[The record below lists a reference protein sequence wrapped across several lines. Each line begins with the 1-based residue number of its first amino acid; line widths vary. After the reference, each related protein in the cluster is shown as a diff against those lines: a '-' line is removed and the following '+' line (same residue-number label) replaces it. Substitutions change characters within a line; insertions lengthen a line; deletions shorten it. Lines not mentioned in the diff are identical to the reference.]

1 MDDTPA
7 PAPETLT
14 AHIAL
19 TISGQP
25 VEADITVPN
34 RRATMS
40 ELLPL
45 FHAVTDMVVDAGSR
59 QVETQGKTISC
70 RAGCGACCRQVV
82 PIAEVEARQIG
93 ALVDNLP
100 EPRRSIVRE
109 RFAEARRRL
118 EESGLLE
125 PLLDPQSWQQDRWLG
140 LGLAYFSQGIA
151 CPFLEDESCSIHAE
165 RPMSCREYLVTSP
178 AEHCAQPRAETVRC
192 VKLAKSVWATVA
204 RFDEPAPGTNV
215 VRFVPLILAP
225 EWAAAHP
232 DEPPPRPAPEVLRS
246 LFERLAGTT
255 IDAAI
260 PERPGA
266 SS

>member
-1 MDDTPA
+1 MDNP

-25 VEADITVPN
+25 VQADITVPN
-34 RRATMS
+34 RRAAMS
-40 ELLPL
+40 EMLPL

-59 QVETQGKTISC
+59 QAETQGKTVSC
-70 RAGCGACCRQVV
+70 RAGCGACCRQAV

-93 ALVDNLP
+93 ALVANLP
-100 EPRRSIVRE
+100 EPRRSIIRE

-118 EESGLLE
+118 EDSGLLE
-125 PLLDPQSWQQDRWLG
+125 PLLKPQSWQPSEWLDLG
-140 LGLAYFSQGIA
+140 LTYFGLGIA

-178 AEHCAQPRAETVRC
+178 AEHCAHPRADTVHC
-192 VKLAKSVWATVA
+192 VKLAKSVWASVA
-204 RFDEPAPGTNV
+204 RFDEPVPGTNFI
-215 VRFVPLILAP
+215 RFVPLILAP
-225 EWAAAHP
+225 EWASAHP
-232 DEPPPRPAPEVLRS
+232 DEPPALPAPEVLRS
-246 LFERLAGTT
+246 LFERLAGAP

-260 PERPGA
+260 PDRPGSA
-266 SS
+266 